1 MISKALTGASTKP
14 IVLAILR
21 RGESY
26 GYQIIQR
33 VKEITGGELDWS
45 EPMLYPFLKRLER
58 DGLVKSRWRQSDIG
72 PLRKYYRLTELGLA
86 ELERERSQWLK
97 VHAALTTLWE
107 QASGPASR

>member
-26 GYQIIQR
+26 GYEIIQQVR
-33 VKEITGGELDWS
+33 DITGGELDWS

-58 DGLVKSRWRQSDIG
+58 DGLIRSQWRLSDRG
-72 PLRKYYRLTELGLA
+72 PLRKYYKLTKQGLA
-86 ELERERSQWLK
+86 ELENERSQWLK
-97 VHAALTTLWE
+97 VHAALTSLWSPLPGE
-107 QASGPASR
+107 R

>member
-26 GYQIIQR
+26 GYEIIQQVR
-33 VKEITGGELDWS
+33 DITGGELDWS

-58 DGLVKSRWRQSDIG
+58 DGPKVLQADQAGPRGAGERAEPVAHGPFGADRALVAPIKAGTKTWTC
-72 PLRKYYRLTELGLA
+72 P
-86 ELERERSQWLK
+86 RS
-97 VHAALTTLWE
+97 
-107 QASGPASR
+107 

>member
-26 GYQIIQR
+26 GYEIIQQVR
-33 VKEITGGELDWS
+33 DITGGRMDWS

-58 DGLVKSRWRQSDIG
+58 DGLITSQWRLSDKG
-72 PLRKYYRLTELGLA
+72 PLRKYYRLTAEGQK
-86 ELERERSQWLK
+86 ELEAEKCQWLT
-97 VHAALTTLWE
+97 VHSALTLLWE
-107 QASGPASR
+107 PVEEKG